1 MLRGIHSIS
10 FSLFELKQIIH
21 FITNDIYI
29 LRSGEKK
36 LNLVILTVPV
46 ILKKDL
52 LHHNHIKAV
61 EFTYNLM
68 ICI

>member
-36 LNLVILTVPV
+36 LKFGYSYRPSHPEKRSVTPQP
-46 ILKKDL
+46 
-52 LHHNHIKAV
+52 
-61 EFTYNLM
+61 Y
-68 ICI
+68 